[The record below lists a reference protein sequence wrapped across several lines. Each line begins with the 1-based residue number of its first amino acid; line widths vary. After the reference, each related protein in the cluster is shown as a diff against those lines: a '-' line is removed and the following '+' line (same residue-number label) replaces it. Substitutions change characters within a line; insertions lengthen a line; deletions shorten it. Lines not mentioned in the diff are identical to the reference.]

1 MDNIKINVIDT
12 VPLILPLFYLFED
25 SARNGATGMK
35 KTNLFT
41 ALVTAAMLGLIA
53 IMVVDLLPLLKQV
66 AANAGDESKIV
77 EYISSYGF
85 KGVPILIG
93 LQALQVIT
101 AVIPSAA
108 IQVLTGLCYGVWWG
122 TLINLVG
129 CVLGNLIIFVAMVCR

>member
-1 MDNIKINVIDT
+1 
-12 VPLILPLFYLFED
+12 
-25 SARNGATGMK
+25 
-35 KTNLFT
+35 
-41 ALVTAAMLGLIA
+41 
-53 IMVVDLLPLLKQV
+53 MVVDLLPLLRQV

-77 EYISSYGF
+77 KYIASYGF

-108 IQVLTGLCYGVWWG
+108 IQLLTGLCYGVWWG

-129 CVLGNLIIFVAMVCR
+129 CVLGNLIIFVAMVFFCWSLICAASISSSVSAICAVTASVLLCSGERKNR